1 MTHAIAIPVSRYG
14 LAGSLSLILTLL
26 MFLVLFDT
34 IKAPGGTFII
44 PIPAPPKSVFKTLAP
59 PKPVAPIERKKP
71 EFKPGDKTRII
82 VPPITT
88 TDPPVDE
95 IKHPDWTRIEIGSE
109 VGAGPPQLLENEVID
124 IIKIG
129 PAYPFIAL
137 TQGIEGYVIVEYGVT
152 AYGTTSDIR
161 IIEARPDNIFN
172 QSSIDAVAKFKFKP
186 RVVNGTP
193 VETRGLRNK
202 FVFELKN

>member
-1 MTHAIAIPVSRYG
+1 MTYAIAIPVSRYG

-26 MFLVLFDT
+26 MFLILFDT
-34 IKAPGGTFII
+34 IKAPGGTVIK
-44 PIPAPPKSVFKTLAP
+44 PIPAPPKHVFSILEP
-59 PKPVAPIERKKP
+59 SKP
-71 EFKPGDKTRII
+71 EEPTEIKKIEFNPGGETTII

-95 IKHPDWTRIEIGSE
+95 IIHPDWTRIEIGSE

-152 AYGTTSDIR
+152 AYGTTSDSR